1 MKTGR
6 SLRDT
11 LGILGTRVVWSA
23 MGLVSGVVLARW
35 LGPHDRGILA
45 LVLLLPSTVLTLVKL
60 GVSQATVFFINRKE
74 ATVDQVA
81 SNSVILAL
89 LLGLASSAF
98 IWFTRDNLL
107 HKVLSDVPDWAL
119 LLGLVRVPLLLL
131 DNYLYSILQATAQ
144 FGLYNRR
151 LLQSEGIRLVLVAIF
166 VMGLNLGLP
175 AAIATYT
182 VIGLINIAWLMLNMR
197 ETIHFSLTF
206 DTHLLRK
213 MLSFG
218 IRSYVQVVTAH
229 LLLRIDI
236 YMVQAFL
243 GPAQTAFYALAL
255 HFTELVLEVPQAI
268 GLVLYPKL
276 AALPEAQMH
285 RLTAQSCRRTLMVTV
300 PAAVALALVGPWI
313 VTLWYGQ
320 AYAPAG
326 APLPWAAVGV
336 AAMSIFVIITRDFTA
351 RQKQRVNT
359 VAGLLA
365 LATNVVLNVVLIP
378 IYGIVGA
385 SFATAVAYGGACVIL
400 IHFFLRESGMRWVDV
415 LVPTRDDVAY
425 FTGIAQRALAQA
437 NGGKTN
443 DERTKDEGTKD
454 QRRQK
459 VG

>member
-1 MKTGR
+1 MKIGR
-6 SLRDT
+6 ALRDT
-11 LGILGTRVVWSA
+11 LGILGTRVIWSV
-23 MGLVSGVVLARW
+23 MGVVSGVVLARW

-81 SNSVILAL
+81 SNSVILAI
-89 LLGLASSAF
+89 LLGVLSSAVV
-98 IWFTRDNLL
+98 WALRDNLL
-107 HKVLSDVPDWAL
+107 HRILSDVPAWAL
-119 LLGLVRVPLLLL
+119 LLALVRVPMLLL
-131 DNYLYSILQATAQ
+131 DNYLYSILQATGQ

-151 LLQSEGIRLVLVAIF
+151 LLQSEGLRLLLVAIF

-175 AAIATYT
+175 AAVATYT
-182 VIGLINIAWLMLNMR
+182 FIGVVNIVWLMVNMR
-197 ETIHFSLTF
+197 ETIRFSLKL
-206 DTHLLRK
+206 DLELLQR

-229 LLLRIDI
+229 LLLRIDV

-276 AALPEAQMH
+276 AALPEAEIH
-285 RLTAQSCRRTLMVTV
+285 RLTAQTCRRTLMVTV
-300 PAAVALALVGPWI
+300 PAAAALALLGPWVI
-313 VTLWYGQ
+313 TAWYGTP
-320 AYAPAG
+320 YAPAG

-336 AAMSIFVIITRDFTA
+336 AAMSIFVIITRDFTT

-365 LATNVVLNVVLIP
+365 LVTNVALNIVLIP
-378 IYGIVGA
+378 LQGIVGA
-385 SFATAVAYGGACVIL
+385 SLATAVAYSGACVIL
-400 IHFFLRESGMRWVDV
+400 ITFFLRESGMPWHAV
-415 LVPTRDDVAY
+415 LVPTREDLAY
-425 FTGIAQRALAQA
+425 FGGIAQRAVARA
-437 NGGKTN
+437 
-443 DERTKDEGTKD
+443 
-454 QRRQK
+454 
-459 VG
+459 

>member
-1 MKTGR
+1 MKIGQA
-6 SLRDT
+6 LRDT

-89 LLGLASSAF
+89 LLGLASSAV
-98 IWFTRDNLL
+98 IWATRDNLL
-107 HKVLSDVPDWAL
+107 HKVLRDVPDWAL

-131 DNYLYSILQATAQ
+131 DNYLYSILQATGQ

-151 LLQSEGIRLVLVAIF
+151 LLQSEGLRLVLVAVLI
-166 VMGLNLGLP
+166 MGFDLGLP

-182 VIGLINIAWLMLNMR
+182 FIGLVNIAWLMLNMR
-197 ETIHFSLTF
+197 ETIHFSLRF
-206 DTHLLRK
+206 DTRLLRK

-218 IRSYVQVVTAH
+218 VRSYVQVVTAH

-243 GPAQTAFYALAL
+243 GPAHTAFYALAL

-276 AALPEAQMH
+276 AALAEEQMH

-300 PAAVALALVGPWI
+300 PAAVALAVGGPWVI
-313 VTLWYGQ
+313 TLWYGT
-320 AYAPAG
+320 AYAEAG

-351 RQKQRVNT
+351 RQQQRVNT

-365 LATNVVLNVVLIP
+365 LATNVLLNVVLIP

-385 SFATAVAYGGACVIL
+385 AFATAVAYSGACVIL
-400 IHFFLRESGMRWVDV
+400 IYFFLRESGLRWVDV
-415 LVPTRDDVAY
+415 LVPTREDVAY
-425 FTGIAQRALAQA
+425 FTGIAQRALAR
-437 NGGKTN
+437 G
-443 DERTKDEGTKD
+443 
-454 QRRQK
+454 
-459 VG
+459 